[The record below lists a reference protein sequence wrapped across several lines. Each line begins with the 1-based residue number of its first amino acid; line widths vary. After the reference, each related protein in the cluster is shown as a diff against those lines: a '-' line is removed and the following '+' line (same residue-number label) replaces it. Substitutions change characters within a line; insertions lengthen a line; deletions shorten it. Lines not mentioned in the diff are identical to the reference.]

1 MTSPVPT
8 DIIQRIT
15 DDFGDERASKIL
27 ANLISRIPDGLPNG
41 TRPRHLRCVIH
52 LAEGDLEKLNHYIEI
67 CLRDTRDV
75 MFAAEY
81 RQTGPGFGTKLER
94 IHDFNLPFGESTNHD
109 GSL

>member
-1 MTSPVPT
+1 MTLPIPS
-8 DIIQRIT
+8 DILQRII
-15 DDFGDERASKIL
+15 DDFGDERASDIL
-27 ANLISRIPDGLPNG
+27 SDLTTRIPDGLANG
-41 TRPRHLRCVIH
+41 TRPRHLRCIIH
-52 LAEGDLEKLNHYIEI
+52 LANGDLEKLNDYIEV

-94 IHDFNLPFGESTNHD
+94 IHDFSRPFGESTNHD

>member
-1 MTSPVPT
+1 MIPT
-8 DIIQRIT
+8 DIYLRIEN
-15 DDFGDERASKIL
+15 DFGPAAAKSVYQQLLTDVPE
-27 ANLISRIPDGLPNG
+27 GLSNG
-41 TRPRHLRCVIH
+41 TRPRQLRCIIH
-52 LAEGDLEKLNHYIEI
+52 LANGDLEKLVYYTQI
-67 CLRDTRDV
+67 CLKDTRDV